1 MSVRQGHRFE
11 AEPSLRVHLDAA
23 GTEPYASKAIVLK
36 AWAQA
41 SAPATFRADWCRQL
55 WEAVRGSE
63 QSRVEVMI
71 IETSTRSFSKA
82 SSMFRSFASALDAL
96 LVSQDDIATLA
107 TVSRMSR
114 SHIACASCP

>member
-71 IETSTRSFSKA
+71 IETSTRSFSPA

-96 LVSQDDIATLA
+96 LVSQDDIATRHG
-107 TVSRMSR
+107 VSNEQVAYRL
-114 SHIACASCP
+114 C